1 MPNVKQGG
9 GYSLTF
15 SKKNRDVKIQLDTL
29 KNNGIVITDYICE
42 AIRFFEKNKDNS
54 FNETQIEDNSF
65 NKKQI
70 KDEDIERIVEEK
82 VRHLFA
88 KYNKSI
94 ASQTEPP
101 SLEDNLEYINEE
113 DLEED

>member
-42 AIRFFEKNKDNS
+42 AIRFFEKNK
-54 FNETQIEDNSF
+54 DNSF